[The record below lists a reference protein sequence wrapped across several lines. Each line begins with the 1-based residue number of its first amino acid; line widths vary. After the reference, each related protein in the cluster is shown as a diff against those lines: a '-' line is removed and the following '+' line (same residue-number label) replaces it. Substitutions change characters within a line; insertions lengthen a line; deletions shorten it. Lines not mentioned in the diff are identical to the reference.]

1 MTNEMMSIDELIVRL
16 DEKKNVLAQSQ
27 SSAVTMSHIIGIC
40 DDIIAMLWL
49 LKENKK
55 IGFCQDPQNE
65 ENKNTKEEV
74 NA

>member
-16 DEKKNVLAQSQ
+16 DEKKNVLSQ
-27 SSAVTMSHIIGIC
+27 STTVTMQHIIAIC
-40 DDIIAMLWL
+40 DDIIATLWL

-55 IGFCQDPQNE
+55 IGFCQDPQDV